1 MNLRRRL
8 MCLLFTASATA
19 MAQTPPANPPE
30 LPPGPLPPTTVPEMA
45 TGAQFN
51 AGQLFPHSGN
61 LPNAPTSAAS
71 QRNTQL
77 PTVTFRE
84 FRSSICE
91 VTPRG
96 ATDMFISAL
105 VKTRKFR
112 VLERA
117 RIAEGIAMEKGFN
130 QQGMSTGQAGQSQ
143 YLAATYMFE
152 ATISEASAGDQR
164 SSFSL
169 GAAGAAAG
177 RAWSTDTI
185 AIDVRVIDVES
196 GIVVEAVNAR
206 KEIKG
211 VETKAGGFTSA
222 LANLVTR
229 GRGSAVADVLAP
241 SDSYASARKD
251 SVDKALREAIETA
264 VNEITKRLSAEP

>member
-1 MNLRRRL
+1 MQISRRVACLVLAAQAFSWAHAQMN
-8 MCLLFTASATA
+8 TA
-19 MAQTPPANPPE
+19 PPLPEPMPLE
-30 LPPGPLPPTTVPEMA
+30 LPPPMGPGSVLGGVMP
-45 TGAQFN
+45 
-51 AGQLFPHSGN
+51 FPHQGQ

-71 QRNTQL
+71 QRNAQL

-84 FRSSICE
+84 FRSSVSEI
-91 VTPRG
+91 TPRG

-117 RIAEGIAMEKGFN
+117 RIAEGIAQEKGFN
-130 QQGMSTGQAGQSQ
+130 QQGMTTGQVGQSQ

-229 GRGSAVADVLAP
+229 GRGSAVAEVLVPA
-241 SDSYASARKD
+241 DSYVSARKD

-264 VNEITKRLSAEP
+264 VVSIR